1 MKRSNINILIAVS
14 LIVLAV
20 IARIINAKLHLY
32 NFVPM
37 AALGLFTGA
46 VIKDKKALAFAIP
59 LAGQLIAD
67 LYFQYFTTTPGFYEG
82 QIFNYAAL
90 AGAALLGLTMKQVK
104 APTVLA
110 YIFGASALFFVVSN
124 LGYFLSGYNGF
135 TLAGFEKTYVD
146 AIPFYR
152 NTILGDL
159 IGGVA
164 LFGAYFLAQN
174 IFINKAQ
181 KVKA

>member
-20 IARIINAKLHLY
+20 IARVINANLHLY

-46 VIKDKKALAFAIP
+46 VIKDRKALAFAIP
-59 LAGQLIAD
+59 LAGQLVAD
-67 LYFQYFTTTPGFYEG
+67 LYFQYFTSTPGFYQG
-82 QIFNYAAL
+82 QLFNYAAL
-90 AGAALLGLTMKQVK
+90 GGAALLGLTMKQIK
-104 APTVLA
+104 PTSVLA
-110 YIFGASALFFVVSN
+110 YIFGASTLFFIVSN
-124 LGYFLSGYNGF
+124 FGFFASGYNGYSF
-135 TLAGFEKTYVD
+135 AGLVKTYID

-164 LFGAYFLAQN
+164 LFGAYFVAQQL
-174 IFINKAQ
+174 FISKAQ